1 MGSGFNRQH
10 NKDCSKIISRKQQNR
25 WGNIHYLFAVPS
37 GFCPIMENQRHSL
50 PRADLTRKD
59 WSLQYTYIARGWK
72 IKKKRKKRKGGWG
85 CIEPISPKRPHSP
98 HYGLRLSFFL
108 FPKIASDLFWKLPTK
123 QEQFVWKKKS
133 LGHFGLCS
141 SSFVLSH
148 KILNCSFCCCWKL
161 LTSKS

>member
-59 WSLQYTYIARGWK
+59 WSLQYTSARMED
-72 IKKKRKKRKGGWG
+72 KKEKEEKGV
-85 CIEPISPKRPHSP
+85 E
-98 HYGLRLSFFL
+98 
-108 FPKIASDLFWKLPTK
+108 D
-123 QEQFVWKKKS
+123 
-133 LGHFGLCS
+133 
-141 SSFVLSH
+141 VLNN
-148 KILNCSFCCCWKL
+148 KNEDGR
-161 LTSKS
+161 